1 MLCAA
6 IHRDETT
13 SHLQVLIA
21 ARHEGGRLSSSKLMG
36 NRTALSALQDDFHE
50 AVAKPF
56 GLLRGEKRT
65 NAKHVP
71 VRALYA
77 AMNAGAGAA

>member
-56 GLLRGEKRT
+56 GLLRGEAHERQ
-65 NAKHVP
+65 A
-71 VRALYA
+71 RAR
-77 AMNAGAGAA
+77 AGAVRGHECRG

>member
-36 NRTALSALQDDFHE
+36 NRTALSALQDEFPR
-50 AVAKPF
+50 VGGQPY

-65 NAKHVP
+65 NAKLA
-71 VRALYA
+71 RA
-77 AMNAGAGAA
+77 GGRSTRP

>member
-1 MLCAA
+1 
-6 IHRDETT
+6 
-13 SHLQVLIA
+13 
-21 ARHEGGRLSSSKLMG
+21 MG

-65 NAKHVP
+65 KTP
-71 VRALYA
+71 SMCPCRRCTRP
-77 AMNAGAGAA
+77 

>member
-56 GLLRGEKRT
+56 GLLRARSART
-65 NAKHVP
+65 P
-71 VRALYA
+71 STCPCGRCTRP
-77 AMNAGAGAA
+77 